1 MPARKE
7 DRRGPAVL
15 GVILVLVGAVFLA
28 TNVTGFQLAAA
39 WPLFI
44 IVPGLIL
51 LAASFAAG
59 GEAGGG
65 LAITGS
71 IVTTVGLILAVQEA
85 TGLYATWAYA
95 WALVAPGSV
104 GVGMLLFGS
113 FTGRPGPVD
122 GRDPVG
128 RHRPRAVRRV
138 RALLRGRDRAVR
150 GRHAAARRAPP
161 DRADR
166 ARRDPR
172 RRQRGEPRQV
182 GHPAVPA
189 VPGAFP
195 WATTTKSV
203 TNAVTTQSAPLPIL
217 PWHGRNHEGRL
228 AVRHAPVGGHD
239 PPTAVPWGGSSD
251 ERTPMRR
258 SLRAR
263 QDQPGHVDL
272 AWHGRMTDTGPP
284 CVLLPWGG
292 KPAPRRRRRA
302 GAQPTDTTR

>member
-7 DRRGPAVL
+7 ERRGPVVL

-28 TNVTGFQLAAA
+28 TNVTGFKLEAA

-113 FTGRPGPVD
+113 FTGRQDLSTAGIRLA
-122 GRDPVG
+122 GIG
-128 RHRPRAVRRV
+128 LGAVRRV
-138 RALLRGRDRAVR
+138 RTLLRGRDRTVR
-150 GRHAAARRAPP
+150 GRHAAARRAAP

-172 RRQRGEPRQV
+172 RRQRGEPPVAGARPFRLPHPQV
-182 GHPAVPA
+182 
-189 VPGAFP
+189 
-195 WATTTKSV
+195 
-203 TNAVTTQSAPLPIL
+203 
-217 PWHGRNHEGRL
+217 
-228 AVRHAPVGGHD
+228 PVGRGSCD
-239 PPTAVPWGGSSD
+239 DAESASCRPQIGG
-251 ERTPMRR
+251 
-258 SLRAR
+258 
-263 QDQPGHVDL
+263 
-272 AWHGRMTDTGPP
+272 
-284 CVLLPWGG
+284 
-292 KPAPRRRRRA
+292 
-302 GAQPTDTTR
+302 

>member
-7 DRRGPAVL
+7 DRRGPVVL

-85 TGLYATWAYA
+85 TGPYSTWAYA

-113 FTGRPGPVD
+113 FTGRPDLSTAGIRLA
-122 GRDPVG
+122 GIGLALFVG
-128 RHRPRAVRRV
+128 FALFFEGVIGLSGAGTPPLEGLLPIALIAVGAILV
-138 RALLRGRDRAVR
+138 VGSVVSRGR
-150 GRHAAARRAPP
+150 
-161 DRADR
+161 
-166 ARRDPR
+166 
-172 RRQRGEPRQV
+172 
-182 GHPAVPA
+182 
-189 VPGAFP
+189 
-195 WATTTKSV
+195 
-203 TNAVTTQSAPLPIL
+203 
-217 PWHGRNHEGRL
+217 
-228 AVRHAPVGGHD
+228 
-239 PPTAVPWGGSSD
+239 
-251 ERTPMRR
+251 
-258 SLRAR
+258 
-263 QDQPGHVDL
+263 
-272 AWHGRMTDTGPP
+272 
-284 CVLLPWGG
+284 
-292 KPAPRRRRRA
+292 
-302 GAQPTDTTR
+302 

>member
-7 DRRGPAVL
+7 ERRGPVVL

-28 TNVTGFQLAAA
+28 TNVTGFELDAA

-113 FTGRPGPVD
+113 FTGRQDLSTAGIRLA
-122 GRDPVG
+122 GIG
-128 RHRPRAVRRV
+128 L
-138 RALLRGRDRAVR
+138 ALFIGFGLFFEGVIGLSGA
-150 GRHAAARRAPP
+150 GTPP
-161 DRADR
+161 LE
-166 ARRDPR
+166 
-172 RRQRGEPRQV
+172 GL
-182 GHPAVPA
+182 
-189 VPGAFP
+189 
-195 WATTTKSV
+195 
-203 TNAVTTQSAPLPIL
+203 LPIGL
-217 PWHGRNHEGRL
+217 IALGAILVVGSVVSGRR
-228 AVRHAPVGGHD
+228 
-239 PPTAVPWGGSSD
+239 
-251 ERTPMRR
+251 
-258 SLRAR
+258 
-263 QDQPGHVDL
+263 
-272 AWHGRMTDTGPP
+272 
-284 CVLLPWGG
+284 
-292 KPAPRRRRRA
+292 
-302 GAQPTDTTR
+302 